1 MHRNEGVGD
10 GGQRGI
16 ERRGE
21 EKEEGKKGRRERRE
35 GGGLRGGEDYH
46 AELDCSTARLLVA
59 RGSAPTTAAEK
70 HAGGDGTRPVRSL
83 TVCFPPL
90 LSWG

>member
-1 MHRNEGVGD
+1 MGDEKGVERGGD
-10 GGQRGI
+10 
-16 ERRGE
+16 
-21 EKEEGKKGRRERRE
+21 EKEEGKKGRREGE
-35 GGGLRGGEDYH
+35 GGGGLRGGEYYH